1 MRALALIAVLLVTS
15 SMNAQQKASRPPDV
29 MLAQGSSRINGVE
42 LRIGSAVGVLR
53 FFSLTAA
60 EKALGA
66 PEDTY
71 VPRGVRVYAW
81 RSAGIH
87 LQRGWRG
94 PEKGKLFKLQVYFR
108 DDYDRFVD
116 KHTGTFTGNL
126 TVDGIDIPKGAT
138 LESLRSELQ
147 SRGYDVGED
156 KAQKGEITILA
167 MNPTRT
173 VMRVE
178 QWCL

>member
-1 MRALALIAVLLVTS
+1 MVAALFVASLAA
-15 SMNAQQKASRPPDV
+15 AQQATPRRLDV
-29 MLAQGSSRINGVE
+29 TLSPGSSQINGAE
-42 LRIGSAVGVLR
+42 LRTGPNTGALR
-53 FFSLTAA
+53 FFSLRAA
-60 EKALGA
+60 QKALGA
-66 PEDTY
+66 PEDSY

-81 RSAGIH
+81 RSVGIH

-94 PEKGKLFKLQVYFR
+94 QEKGRMFKLQVYFE

-116 KHTGTFTGNL
+116 KHTGIFTGSL
-126 TVDGIDIPKGAT
+126 RVDGVEIPKGAS
-138 LESLRSELQ
+138 LESLRSELE

-156 KAQKGEITILA
+156 KAEKGEVTIFA

-173 VMRVE
+173 VTRVE